1 MENLASA
8 YRKLKREQISSIVR
22 PATMKRKN
30 KGVWV
35 VQCTKLIYKGVVR
48 LPSVFHG
55 SPRASSSLLL
65 LYVHNAL
72 FLNSMASVVSLSL
85 SLSLAH
91 HALCVFFFF
100 LSSYF
105 YIINALYISPFAT
118 LNPANRQRNHRL
130 RIVTPPYYH
139 FVTFLPPFLSLPMKR
154 LAILCKKN
162 K

>member
-105 YIINALYISPFAT
+105 YIINAFYIYRHSP
-118 LNPANRQRNHRL
+118 L
-130 RIVTPPYYH
+130 
-139 FVTFLPPFLSLPMKR
+139 
-154 LAILCKKN
+154 
-162 K
+162 

>member
-1 MENLASA
+1 MIHTWMRVKREEYRVMRISPYDMWQWRCFFFFLHGGLCWTLYIEHPSVDSYMENLASA
-8 YRKLKREQISSIVR
+8 YRKLKREQISSIAR

-30 KGVWV
+30 KGVWI

-55 SPRASSSLLL
+55 SSRASSSLFL

-91 HALCVFFFF
+91 HAFCVFFFF
-100 LSSYF
+100 LF
-105 YIINALYISPFAT
+105 CLLIST
-118 LNPANRQRNHRL
+118 
-130 RIVTPPYYH
+130 
-139 FVTFLPPFLSLPMKR
+139 
-154 LAILCKKN
+154 
-162 K
+162 